1 MNGQTSIARQAIA
14 AAAVTWTA
22 GLLAAA
28 SCLGLPF
35 AVAALTVVGAGAFA
49 TEHVLLIFVFE
60 LMLLC
65 TAATASWLAHRTGRR
80 GTYGYL
86 LAAVLL
92 SGVGIFLHAAPVIAG
107 MGLLAFAT
115 IRLAL
120 QARTAGIC

>member
-1 MNGQTSIARQAIA
+1 MAQTFEIVLEDFAFPRA
-14 AAAVTWTA
+14 
-22 GLLAAA
+22 
-28 SCLGLPF
+28 LPDNRANF
-35 AVAALTVVGAGAFA
+35 RLVFDVRYITRTGAFA